1 MAKLIIVSAPSGS
14 GKSTI
19 INALMQHEELHLA
32 FSISCTSRPPRG
44 NEQNGVEYFFLSVE
58 EFKERI
64 LRDEFLEYEEVYE
77 GRFYGTLKEQV
88 ERQLAAGQNVVF
100 DVDVKGG
107 CSLKDYF
114 GDRALAIFIQ
124 PPSVEELRR
133 RLEKRGTDT
142 PEVIADR
149 VAKAEYELTFAP
161 RFDKVLVNDDL
172 QKALDEGYR
181 MVSDFLNA

>member
-1 MAKLIIVSAPSGS
+1 MNKTGW
-14 GKSTI
+14 
-19 INALMQHEELHLA
+19 
-32 FSISCTSRPPRG
+32 SISSFPWRSSRNVSGATSSSNTRR
-44 NEQNGVEYFFLSVE
+44 ST
-58 EFKERI
+58 
-64 LRDEFLEYEEVYE
+64 RD
-77 GRFYGTLKEQV
+77 GSTARS
-88 ERQLAAGQNVVF
+88 R
-100 DVDVKGG
+100 
-107 CSLKDYF
+107 KDYF